1 MQIYGRWQMGSINN
15 NSSGITRFAAL
26 IFFLINVFACGAQF
40 GQTVLSQPD
49 EFTYTYEAKERFVL
63 RAIARV
69 FKEKKMGTNIR
80 IDEEQ
85 QRVETDFLI
94 QDDWRTKSVARIKK
108 LNWKE
113 SEVTLTV
120 ITEKKTASGWE
131 MRRLLEKE
139 QYMKIF
145 DTIDLKI
152 YEEMYRID

>member
-1 MQIYGRWQMGSINN
+1 MQIYGRWQRGSINN